1 MNSRQQLAIINF
13 KASIKELKDS
23 GVIRSHRYLGDLA
36 EFLCADSLKIDLA
49 TNMRQT
55 GHDGMRTLMR
65 AQIKYGGG
73 TKTNVDLG
81 NPFAYEEVYV
91 VLGKDS
97 VVRSHAHDADFLIY
111 KFTSEEV
118 VAMGQTKKGKYSCGA
133 SRFRRPPDEVI
144 YLREQ
149 SISDFLQGT
158 LTKPESSSAT

>member
-1 MNSRQQLAIINF
+1 MNPRQRLAIIDF

-36 EFLCADSLKIDLA
+36 EFICADALSIDLA
-49 TNMRQT
+49 TNLRQT
-55 GHDGMRTLMR
+55 GHDGMRSNLR

-81 NPFAYEEVYV
+81 DPVTYEEVYV

-97 VVRSHAHDADFLIY
+97 VVRSHPHDADFLIY
-111 KFTSEEV
+111 KLTSEEV
-118 VAMGQTKKGKYSCGA
+118 VAMGQTKNGKYSCGIT
-133 SRFRRPPDEVI
+133 RFRRTPDEVI

-149 SISDFLQGT
+149 PLSKLVQDT
-158 LTKPESSSAT
+158 LTNQKS